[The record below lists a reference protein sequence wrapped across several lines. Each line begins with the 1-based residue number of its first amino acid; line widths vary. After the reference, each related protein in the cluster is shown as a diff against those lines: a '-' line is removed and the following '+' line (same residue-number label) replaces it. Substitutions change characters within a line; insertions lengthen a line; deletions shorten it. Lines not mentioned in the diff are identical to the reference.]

1 MEYYFSKKDSSGYV
15 HSIDNLIMTYYVEG
29 LGTKCIDKMIS
40 DLQQIHDK
48 HSGLEYWE
56 QFHIKPCSK
65 YSFYQHAIHMDKGI
79 YILLGHYVDYD
90 RETKKAD
97 VFPMLRMELNPN
109 KHATKSVLKDVM
121 ELVNKICYDG
131 VLTKYDYAVDVPLT
145 PDYVTVFGSNK
156 ERGLFKGTKYFGQ
169 RNKNGYC
176 RIYDKQKEQGLDYPL
191 TRIEHVVSTTK
202 CTKKLSFEKVYIKS
216 DSETS
221 EKLSKTDAVIVE
233 LCNRLK
239 VNNLDFEE
247 ILNKLDRRK
256 KKTIM
261 EHLSGNGYKLLEY
274 DKQIHDE
281 LLRQV
286 YKEFGVKEIL
296 EEKQE
301 LKTDENGF
309 IDMENND
316 LMYRLIRRMYGR
328 KKYR

>member
-15 HSIDNLIMTYYVEG
+15 HSIDNLIMTYYVEN
-29 LGTKCIDKMIS
+29 LGVKCIKSLIS
-40 DLQQIHDK
+40 DLQEIHGK
-48 HSGLEYWE
+48 HTGLDYWE
-56 QFHIKPCSK
+56 KFDINPCRK
-65 YSFYQHAIHMDKGI
+65 YSFYQHAIHMDEGI

-121 ELVNKICYDG
+121 ELVNKNCYDG
-131 VLTKYDYAVDVPLT
+131 VLTKYDYAVDIPLT
-145 PDYVTVFGSNK
+145 PDYVAVFGSNK
-156 ERGLFKGTKYFGQ
+156 EKGLFKGTRYFGQ

-176 RIYDKQKEQGLDYPL
+176 RIYDKQEEQKLDYPL

-202 CTKKLSFEKVYIKS
+202 TTKKLSFEKVYIKS
-216 DSETS
+216 DNKTE

-233 LCNRLK
+233 LCNMLK
-239 VNNLDFEE
+239 ANNLDFEDT
-247 ILNKLDRRK
+247 LNKLDRRK

-274 DKQIHDE
+274 DKAIHDE
-281 LLRQV
+281 LLQLV
-286 YKEFGVKEIL
+286 YKEFGVKEII
-296 EEKQE
+296 EEKKE
-301 LKTDENGF
+301 LKTDEDGF

-316 LMYRLIRRMYGR
+316 FDVPFD
-328 KKYR
+328 